1 MRTGKKLLTGMLLV
15 LFIVFVAGCG
25 KTAKTNA
32 ALPEVRNSGT
42 AVQWKYS
49 DEADWRDLVA
59 LTELRG
65 ASGENGKDG
74 INGVDGKDG
83 KNGIDGKDGINGTDG
98 KNGLDGKDGID
109 GKNGADGKD
118 GKNGA
123 DGKDGIN
130 GTDGKNGLDGKDG
143 KDGADGKDGK
153 DGKDGADGK
162 DGINAKNIEVRRA
175 EAHIQW
181 RYEGDEW
188 QNLVAIADIEGPAGQ
203 NGTDGANGKTP
214 EFRVSENI
222 LQWRY
227 VGDEI
232 WLNLYDLTALKG
244 ADGRDGADGK
254 DGADGINGKDGKD
267 GKDGTNG
274 QNGSD
279 GKDGKTPFIGENGN
293 WWIGEI
299 DTGIKAAG
307 TDGKDGI
314 NGIDGTNG
322 KEIEIQ
328 KTDLYIQWRYKG
340 GEWQNL
346 VALADILGPS
356 GQNGTNGED
365 GRTPEFRVNGNQL
378 QWRYEGETIWLNLY
392 DLSVLKGADGK
403 DGSCAGYFAAN
414 GSVYS
419 AGKAL
424 PFTVKKKSGG
434 LISYNASS
442 NKITLSKGHTYSL
455 VFSGTIAVSA
465 KSDGKA
471 CGAALFD
478 GYNSEM
484 ALETQTYVTAPK
496 ADQTE
501 KLTMAYNTIYTAEED
516 ITLTFQYTTMLL
528 QDTNFKDA
536 RYNITIIALD

>member
-1 MRTGKKLLTGMLLV
+1 MKKRICCIIIALCTV
-15 LFIVFVAGCG
+15 LCIVLAAGCSVQP
-25 KTAKTNA
+25 AKSNT

-42 AVQWKYS
+42 AIQWKYS
-49 DEADWRDLVA
+49 DETDWRDLVA
-59 LTELRG
+59 LTELTG
-65 ASGENGKDG
+65 AAGEAGKDGADGTDGKNGINGTNGKDG

-83 KNGIDGKDGINGTDG
+83 INGTNGKDGINGVDG
-98 KNGLDGKDGID
+98 KNGI
-109 GKNGADGKD
+109 
-118 GKNGA
+118 
-123 DGKDGIN
+123 
-130 GTDGKNGLDGKDG
+130 
-143 KDGADGKDGK
+143 
-153 DGKDGADGK
+153 DGK
-162 DGINAKNIEVRRA
+162 DGINAKNIEVQRA
-175 EAHIQW
+175 ETHIQW
-181 RYEGDEW
+181 RYEGGEW
-188 QNLVAIADIEGPAGQ
+188 QNLVAIADITGPAGQ
-203 NGTDGANGKTP
+203 NGKDGTNGKTP
-214 EFRVSENI
+214 EFRVNENT

-244 ADGRDGADGK
+244 ADGIDGK
-254 DGADGINGKDGKD
+254 DGSNGKDGA
-267 GKDGTNG
+267 NG

-314 NGIDGTNG
+314 NGIDGTDG
-322 KEIEIQ
+322 KQIEIQ

-356 GQNGTNGED
+356 GQNGTHGED

>member
-1 MRTGKKLLTGMLLV
+1 MKTGKKLLTGTLLALCAALLV
-15 LFIVFVAGCG
+15 LCSVLAAGWS
-25 KTAKTNA
+25 KAANRSA
-32 ALPEVRNSGT
+32 ALPEVRNNGT
-42 AVQWKYS
+42 AIQWKYS
-49 DEADWRDLVA
+49 NETDWHDLVA

-65 ASGENGKDG
+65 AAGENGKDGVNGENGTDGKDGLNGTNGQNGANGKDG

-83 KNGIDGKDGINGTDG
+83 ADG
-98 KNGLDGKDGID
+98 KNGKDGID
-109 GKNGADGKD
+109 GAN
-118 GKNGA
+118 
-123 DGKDGIN
+123 
-130 GTDGKNGLDGKDG
+130 
-143 KDGADGKDGK
+143 
-153 DGKDGADGK
+153 GK
-162 DGINAKNIEVRRA
+162 DGINAKNIEVQRA
-175 EAHIQW
+175 TEYIQW

-188 QNLVAIADIEGPAGQ
+188 QNLVAIADITGPVGQ
-203 NGTDGANGKTP
+203 KGADGANGKTP
-214 EFRVSENI
+214 EFRVSENT

-227 VGDEI
+227 VGDEV
-232 WLNLYDLTALKG
+232 WLNMYDLSVLKG
-244 ADGRDGADGK
+244 LDGK
-254 DGADGINGKDGKD
+254 DGADGINGKDGAD

-314 NGIDGTNG
+314 NGIDGTDG
-322 KEIEIQ
+322 KQIEIQ

-365 GRTPEFRVNGNQL
+365 GRTPEFRVNGNRL

>member
-42 AVQWKYS
+42 AIQWKYPA
-49 DEADWRDLVA
+49 EEEWRDLVA

-65 ASGENGKDG
+65 AAGENGKDG

-83 KNGIDGKDGINGTDG
+83 KNGTNGENGKDGI
-98 KNGLDGKDGID
+98 
-109 GKNGADGKD
+109 DGKD

-143 KDGADGKDGK
+143 ADGKDGVDGK
-153 DGKDGADGK
+153 DGKDGINGKDGIDGKDGADGK

-175 EAHIQW
+175 ESYIQW
-181 RYEGDEW
+181 RYEGEEW

-232 WLNLYDLTALKG
+232 WLNLYDLSVLKG
-244 ADGRDGADGK
+244 LDGK
-254 DGADGINGKDGKD
+254 DGADGINGKDGAD

-293 WWIGEI
+293 WWFGEI

-378 QWRYEGETIWLNLY
+378 QWRYAGDTIWLNLY
-392 DLSVLKGADGK
+392 DLSALKGADGK

>member
-1 MRTGKKLLTGMLLV
+1 MRTGKKLLTSMLLV

-25 KTAKTNA
+25 KTVKTDA

-42 AVQWKYS
+42 AIQWRYPA
-49 DEADWRDLVA
+49 EEEWRDLVA

-65 ASGENGKDG
+65 AAGENGKDG
-74 INGVDGKDG
+74 ADGKNGVDGRNGTNGKDGVNGTDGKDGVDG
-83 KNGIDGKDGINGTDG
+83 KNGADGKDGINGTNGKDGIDGKDGINGTDG
-98 KNGLDGKDGID
+98 KNGLDG
-109 GKNGADGKD
+109 
-118 GKNGA
+118 
-123 DGKDGIN
+123 
-130 GTDGKNGLDGKDG
+130 TDGKNGLDGKDG
-143 KDGADGKDGK
+143 V
-153 DGKDGADGK
+153 

-175 EAHIQW
+175 ESYIQW
-181 RYEGDEW
+181 RYEGEEW

-244 ADGRDGADGK
+244 ADGRDG
-254 DGADGINGKDGKD
+254 KDGKD
-267 GKDGTNG
+267 GINGQDGRDGADG

-293 WWIGEI
+293 WWFGEI

-378 QWRYEGETIWLNLY
+378 QWRYAGDTIWLNLY
-392 DLSVLKGADGK
+392 DLSALKGADGK